1 MRIFEHPNTSNGWK
15 CPICKTDADQPV
27 TLVGIPGTEN
37 GGIMQ
42 AEQVHAECYKVVL
55 KMNASADQMEPPA
68 TLGPADGCN
77 NSKQGEG

>member
-55 KMNASADQMEPPA
+55 KMNATDDRVSGANLVNPVV
-68 TLGPADGCN
+68 
-77 NSKQGEG
+77 EGGAE